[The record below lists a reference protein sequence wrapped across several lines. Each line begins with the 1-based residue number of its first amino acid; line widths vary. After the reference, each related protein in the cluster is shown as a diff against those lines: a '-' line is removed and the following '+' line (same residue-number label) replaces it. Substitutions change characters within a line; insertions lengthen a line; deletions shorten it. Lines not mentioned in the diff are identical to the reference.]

1 MATKKAAAAPQ
12 AASPF
17 DPPTQEKLD
26 AFAALHG
33 TTPEKIVALA
43 VKEWLADYD
52 RGRWPHSHSDLEPNP
67 TLA

>member
-1 MATKKAAAAPQ
+1 MATKSAAKTKT
-12 AASPF
+12 ASQF
-17 DPPTQEKLD
+17 DDLTQEKLD

-43 VKEWLADYD
+43 LKEWLADYD